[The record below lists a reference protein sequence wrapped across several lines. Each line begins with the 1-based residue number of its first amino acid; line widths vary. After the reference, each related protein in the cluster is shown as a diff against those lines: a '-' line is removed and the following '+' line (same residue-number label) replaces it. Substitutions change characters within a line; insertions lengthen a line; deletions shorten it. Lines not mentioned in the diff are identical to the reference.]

1 MPSLRK
7 ILIIVGFVIVVA
19 GIGFGIYLTFF
30 TGPKKEAELPQ
41 APVGGVPT
49 GGLPSAGQAG
59 PRPEAPA
66 GGEILPVTG
75 LPEAKT
81 VATADLVTTGAVGM
95 TLASDGNGAQFYD
108 STSGLFYKVSPD
120 GTLIPLSNKQ
130 FFNVK
135 NVTWSGNSDKAVL
148 EYPDGSNIV
157 YDFSSGKQ
165 VTLPKHWEQFEFA
178 ADGEKII
185 SKSMGQDANS
195 QYLVISAADGTNAK
209 VISALGDN
217 ADNVEVSVSPD
228 SQVVAFSSTGDPVG
242 SGGIQEIYLVGQNNE
257 NFKSLTVSG
266 LNFESKWTKEGDR
279 VFYNVTEPSAGY
291 KPVLW
296 VADATGDNVG
306 KNAVKIN
313 LNTWV
318 DKCAVLTGY
327 RAYCAVPKEL
337 ETGAGFDKRT
347 SENTDDTF
355 YFVDLKTGAT
365 SFVGEPE
372 NDYTIDR
379 VSISLDERFIF
390 FTDKATG
397 GLHKMNIQ

>member
-1 MPSLRK
+1 MFNLRK
-7 ILIIVGFVIVVA
+7 ILIILGLVIVAV
-19 GIGFGIYLTFF
+19 GIGFGIYFTFF
-30 TGPKKEAELPQ
+30 AGPKKVAELPQ
-41 APVGGVPT
+41 TPTGGTPT
-49 GGLPSAGQAG
+49 GGLPSAGEAG
-59 PRPEAPA
+59 QRPQTPTGGEAPT
-66 GGEILPVTG
+66 VTG
-75 LPEAKT
+75 LPPAKT
-81 VATADLVTTGAVGM
+81 IATADLVTTGAVGM

-108 STSGLFYKVSPD
+108 STSGLFYRVSPD

-135 NVTWSGNSDKAVL
+135 NVTWSGDSNKAVL

-157 YDFSSGKQ
+157 YDFSSSKQ
-165 VTLPKHWEQFEFA
+165 VTLPKHWEQFEFS
-178 ADGEKII
+178 ADGEKIA
-185 SKSMGQDANS
+185 SKSMGQGTN
-195 QYLVISAADGTNAK
+195 QYLVVSNADGTDAK

-217 ADNVEVSVSPD
+217 ADKVDVSVSPD

-242 SGGIQEIYLVGQNNE
+242 AGGIQEVYLVGQNNE

-279 VFYNVTEPSAGY
+279 VFYNVTEPGTGY
-291 KPVLW
+291 KPILW
-296 VADATGDNVG
+296 AADATGDNVG

-327 RAYCAVPKEL
+327 KAYCAVPKEL
-337 ETGAGFDKRT
+337 DTGAGFDRRT
-347 SENTDDTF
+347 SENTDDSF

-365 SFVGEPE
+365 SFIGEPE
-372 NDYTIDR
+372 TDYTVDR
-379 VSISLDERFIF
+379 VSISPDERFIF

-397 GLHKMNIQ
+397 GLHKMEIK